1 MKYKPLI
8 IVGPSGVGKNTL
20 KSAILKKYGGLFEA
34 KISYTTRH
42 VKGIEKKKE
51 AYYFISREEFTKRV
65 EKGEFVEWCEINGEL
80 YGTTYAELERIKS
93 KGKIPL
99 IEVDVKGA
107 IKINERAI
115 EGNFVFIYP
124 PSFEELRRRIGSR
137 IETEEQFKS
146 RIQNA
151 LKEIELANNSVL
163 FTNRL
168 VNDSLE
174 LAVDQVYT
182 LMEALYFQEIKNLKE
197 KDQQ

>member
-1 MKYKPLI
+1 M
-8 IVGPSGVGKNTL
+8 GPSGVGKNTL
-20 KSAILKKYGGLFEA
+20 KNAILKKYGGLFEA

-80 YGTTYAELERIKS
+80 YGTTYAELERIKA

-182 LMEALYFQEIKNLKE
+182 LMEALYFQEIKNLKD
-197 KDQQ
+197 KDHQ

>member
-20 KSAILKKYGGLFEA
+20 KDAILKKYGGLFES

-42 VKGIEKKKE
+42 LKGFEKKKE

-80 YGTTYAELERIKS
+80 YGTTYAELERIKT

-124 PSFEELRRRIGSR
+124 PSFEELRRRIGTR

-146 RIQNA
+146 RI
-151 LKEIELANNSVL
+151 
-163 FTNRL
+163 
-168 VNDSLE
+168 
-174 LAVDQVYT
+174 
-182 LMEALYFQEIKNLKE
+182 
-197 KDQQ
+197 

>member
-1 MKYKPLI
+1 LKYKPLI

-20 KSAILKKYGGLFEA
+20 KDAILKKYGGLFES

-42 VKGIEKKKE
+42 LKGFEKKKE

-80 YGTTYAELERIKS
+80 YGTTYAELERIKT

-124 PSFEELRRRIGSR
+124 PSFEELRRRIGTR

-146 RIQNA
+146 RI
-151 LKEIELANNSVL
+151 
-163 FTNRL
+163 
-168 VNDSLE
+168 
-174 LAVDQVYT
+174 
-182 LMEALYFQEIKNLKE
+182 
-197 KDQQ
+197 